1 VEVKTSFKGL
11 RTAPYNTSLAE
22 MLEAMKETC
31 EYCRPLTPLT
41 CATECNVWRVKKDL
55 RKLRERA
62 KDQNFWVDL
71 LNTLKNERRLQILQK
86 LSNRRQSTVSLQR
99 ELKKSGYHHSQR
111 TIAEEYVN
119 PLLNVGVIDEEHDK
133 YRATLFGCKLNEL
146 IKDSRNIGELLPPHS
161 ECYEE
166 KTIEILH
173 GSPKTYEALRSLIP
187 TESLSRILKRL
198 KETNLITKGNENNY
212 VFYFKTKRDPRKE
225 KLSPTERCV
234 HKEIPEEGIAA
245 QELAARTNISLR
257 RTYKYLRKLK
267 GKKLAFKRKSP
278 KTYVLTKKGT
288 QIAKFLEKIHALIT
302 EFTQASAEFS
312 ARSYETIQ
320 QIPALDKVL
329 SYSSESQTAR

>member
-198 KETNLITKGNENNY
+198 KEANLITKGNENNY

-225 KLSPTERCV
+225 KLSPTER
-234 HKEIPEEGIAA
+234 PEEGIAA